1 MSNTQVQALPFLY
14 ANNLQITN
22 DATTPDSKIDIAAG
36 QARDSTNTM
45 DIILPTAVVLDAET
59 NGANGLDEG
68 ALANSTWYAVH
79 LIGSSLNLKPSAIM
93 LSTSAT
99 APLMPLGYDVFR
111 RIGWAL
117 TDGTADFLLYKIYG
131 NGNVRKYVWDAVV
144 TELSAAGNTSF
155 TDVDLA
161 TSVAPSSTLAYLN
174 WKVVPATAGNLCN
187 LRVNGSSSTTNL
199 EMTGSVASIANT
211 GQVTINTDSAQI
223 IEYKTAHAD
232 DDLTLTVIGFD
243 DYI

>member
-14 ANNLQITN
+14 ANNLQISN
-22 DATTPDSKIDIAAG
+22 NATTPDSKLDVTAG
-36 QARDSTNTM
+36 QARNTNNTM
-45 DIILPTAVVLDAET
+45 DIVLPTAVVVDAET
-59 NGANGLDEG
+59 NGANGLDTG

-79 LIGSSLNLKPSAIM
+79 LIGSSLNLKPAAAM

-99 APLMPLGYDVFR
+99 APLMPLGYDLFW
-111 RIGWAL
+111 RIGWTK
-117 TDGTADFLLYKIYG
+117 TDGSADLLPYNVYG

-161 TSVAPSSTLAYLN
+161 TSVAPTSTLAYLN
-174 WKVVPATAGNLCN
+174 WKLVPATAGNICN

-199 EMTGSVASIANT
+199 EITGSVAAVANA

-232 DDLTLTVIGFD
+232 DDLTLTEIGRAHV
-243 DYI
+243 